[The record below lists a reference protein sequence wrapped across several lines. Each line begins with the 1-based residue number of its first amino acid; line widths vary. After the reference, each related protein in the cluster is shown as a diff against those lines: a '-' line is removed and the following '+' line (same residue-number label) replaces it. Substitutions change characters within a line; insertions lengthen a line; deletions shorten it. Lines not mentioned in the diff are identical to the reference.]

1 MDFNVETT
9 NLDGVY
15 KVYLEKYFDDRGKIV
30 NLLDY
35 HPNGEKYLLNKLTI
49 SKKNVLRGLHG
60 DAINDKLIYCIRGK
74 FKLIVVNYDQNH
86 AQFLQKSYFDMD
98 EQSDFAVFV
107 PKGFLNGHYNLED
120 NTYFYYKW
128 SSGYVS
134 ADQQISVNWNSP
146 SLALDWNLTDSQPH
160 LSDRDKNAKLI

>member
-1 MDFNVETT
+1 MNFNIEKTK
-9 NLDGVY
+9 LEGVC
-15 KVYLEKYFDDRGKIV
+15 KVYLEKYFDDRGQII

-35 HPNGEKYLLNKLTI
+35 HPSGKKYLLDKLTI
-49 SKKNVLRGLHG
+49 SKKNVLRGLHT
-60 DAINDKLIYCIRGK
+60 DTVNDKLIYCIRGR
-74 FKLIVVNYDQNH
+74 FKLVVVNYNKNH
-86 AQFLQKSYFDMD
+86 EQFLQKSYFDMD

-107 PKGFLNGHYNLED
+107 PKYFLNGHYNLEN

-128 SSGYVS
+128 SSGYVP

-146 SLALDWNLTDSQPH
+146 SLAIDWDLIENKPH